1 MRLQGK
7 VAVIT
12 GGASGMGAATARRFR
27 REGAAVVVTDVQAG
41 PGQALAEEIGA
52 LFIAHDVADPAAWN
66 RIGATVEE
74 KFGRLDVMMNNAGIT
89 GSGPIETIS
98 LESWNRIVAIN
109 LTGVMLG
116 CQLAVGLMRK
126 NPAGSSGSIINIS
139 STAGLA
145 GMASDVGYTATKGGV
160 RLLTKSVAM
169 YCAKEGTNIRCN
181 SIHPGA
187 IDTPMLQPAIEAIP
201 GMLDH
206 MRNLSP
212 FGRMGAGDD
221 IAAMCVFLA
230 SDESAFVTGAEM
242 LVDGGMMAGLPGF

>member
-1 MRLQGK
+1 MRLNGK

-12 GGASGMGAATARRFR
+12 GGASGIGAATARRFR
-27 REGAAVVVTDVQAG
+27 QEGAAVVITDVETG
-41 PGQALAEEIGA
+41 PGQWLAEEIGA
-52 LFIAHDVADPAAWN
+52 LFTQHDVADPAGWTRVCAL
-66 RIGATVEE
+66 VEDR
-74 KFGRLDVMMNNAGIT
+74 FGRLDAMMNNAGIV
-89 GSGPIETIS
+89 GSGSVETVT
-98 LESWNRIVAIN
+98 LEAWNRIVSIN

-116 CQLAVGLMRK
+116 CQHAVALMRK
-126 NPAGSSGSIINIS
+126 NPGGSSGSIINMS

-145 GMASDVGYTATKGGV
+145 GMATDIGYTATKGAV
-160 RLLTKSVAM
+160 RLMTKSVAVH
-169 YCAKEGTNIRCN
+169 CAKEATNIRCN

-187 IDTPMLQPAIEAIP
+187 IDTPILQPAIDAIP

-212 FGRMGAGDD
+212 FGRMGTGAD